1 MSCDPGASNR
11 RGVPKVCRSAAS
23 VFFHSQ
29 FLVHSEQYEEIFY
42 LFLHLFST
50 HVFLLLVFDWFSS
63 PIQCGECNVK
73 FENTFK

>member
-1 MSCDPGASNR
+1 MSCDPGLQT
-11 RGVPKVCRSAAS
+11 GEECQRS
-23 VFFHSQ
+23 VGLQRVFFFHSQ